1 MRKSTADP
9 TSVIANTRTDSKS
22 AQPHR
27 SIPVGYRQD
36 RCLYTQH
43 AVACRPRSDDS
54 AGTSSCPCSSIVAGT
69 KLTIQAI
76 CLAPSR
82 ELARQ
87 IQEVVE
93 KVGEFTSIKTQL
105 AVPGSWDRK
114 ARCDKHIIIGTPG
127 SLVEMLSRNKI
138 FDPNMIRVFVLD
150 EADEMIAM
158 QGLGDQTRRIQRLV
172 YAYPVQSLA
181 MVAFN

>member
-1 MRKSTADP
+1 M
-9 TSVIANTRTDSKS
+9 
-22 AQPHR
+22 
-27 SIPVGYRQD
+27 
-36 RCLYTQH
+36 
-43 AVACRPRSDDS
+43 
-54 AGTSSCPCSSIVAGT
+54 
-69 KLTIQAI
+69 
-76 CLAPSR
+76 
-82 ELARQ
+82 
-87 IQEVVE
+87 
-93 KVGEFTSIKTQL
+93 
-105 AVPGSWDRK
+105 PGSWDRK